1 MPKIHLSQDLWDVI
15 YPVGSLYFTVVDDTA
30 QKVHDRFGGNWEL
43 FGAGRTPVCVDTN
56 DSDFNTVEKTGGG
69 KATYLPMQNTDGYT
83 FHDFQWLPFTDVRA
97 DWKKNV
103 WENYRFD
110 GINHDWLPSS
120 ENATSGGMGVAN
132 EVSNSA
138 ANSNLQPYKTCYIWK
153 RVAD

>member
-69 KATYLPMQNTDGYT
+69 KKIIIPFQNYT
-83 FHDFQWLPFTDVRA
+83 SFVDFR
-97 DWKKNV
+97 
-103 WENYRFD
+103 WENIKTWSNWENKRR
-110 GINHDWLPSS
+110 NSS
-120 ENATSGGMGVAN
+120 ATVEDLSGENSYGGAIGSN
-132 EVSNSA
+132 ENGNST
-138 ANSNLQPYKTCYIWK
+138 NGNLQPYKTCYIWK